1 MSFKSASTPEAW
13 RGLLACAGVMLLA
26 ALLLRRLVSLPISGW
41 VFALGL
47 LVLACLPVLIYLGY
61 RTWSTLSLEYWVDR
75 DAVTIAWGPLREVI
89 PLGAIQHMQR
99 GGFANVRGR
108 WWEWPNPFLTRGDV
122 SGVGHIVSLATRP
135 APEQV
140 VLFTEQHDRER
151 THTVGYALSPSAP
164 AALIEAIQARYE
176 LGPNRLR
183 RLGRKVPAVWQW
195 DIWRDRI
202 GLGMVGITLL
212 LNLALFGY
220 LCMRFPSLP
229 AALPLHFD
237 AAGQPD
243 RLGAP
248 ASLFVLPVIGLA
260 TLILNGVWGS
270 LLYSRQRPGAY
281 LLWAGALL
289 VQFLAGFALL
299 NLIG

>member
-13 RGLLACAGVMLLA
+13 RGVLACAGVMLLA

-99 GGFANVRGR
+99 GGFAIVRGR
-108 WWEWPNPFLTRGDV
+108 WWEWPNPFLTH
-122 SGVGHIVSLATRP
+122 S
-135 APEQV
+135 
-140 VLFTEQHDRER
+140 
-151 THTVGYALSPSAP
+151 VGYALSPSAP

-260 TLILNGVWGS
+260 TLILNGVWGG

-281 LLWAGALL
+281 LLWVGALL

>member
-1 MSFKSASTPEAW
+1 MSFKSGPTPEAW
-13 RGLLACAGVMLLA
+13 RGALACVGVILGA
-26 ALLLRRLVSLPISGW
+26 VFLLRWLVSLPISGW

-47 LVLACLPVLIYLGY
+47 LVLTCLPLLLYLGY

-89 PLGAIQHMQR
+89 PLGEIKHIQR
-99 GGFANVRGR
+99 GGFEGVRGR

-122 SGVGHIVSLATRP
+122 EGVGHIVSLATRP

-140 VLFTEQHDRER
+140 VIFTEQYDRER
-151 THTVGYALSPSAP
+151 TSTVGYALSPSAP
-164 AALIEAIQARYE
+164 AALIEAIQARYV

-183 RLGRKVPAVWQW
+183 RLGRKVPAIWQW
-195 DIWRDRI
+195 DIWRDRL
-202 GLGMVGITLL
+202 GLGMVGVALL
-212 LNLALFGY
+212 LNLALFGF
-220 LCMRFPSLP
+220 LCIRFPSLP
-229 AALPLHFD
+229 AMLPLHYD

-248 ASLFVLPVIGLA
+248 AALFVLPVIGLA
-260 TLILNGVWGS
+260 ALTLNGIWGGF
-270 LLYSRQRPGAY
+270 LYARQRPGAY

-299 NLIG
+299 NLVG